1 MKQAEGVPTPRAQGA
16 HRAEQERGQGTPP
29 RTRAHRGQVL
39 VIFSGV
45 FLILLLMSALVIDL
59 AWLWS
64 NTLRI
69 QRTADSAA
77 LAGVVYLPQDVPN
90 AIVFARKEAT
100 RNGYNYL
107 SPGITVTPSQDAQ
120 NPRRLNVRVTAPVQ
134 TFFLGL
140 IGMHTIV
147 VSRRANAEYV
157 LPVPM
162 GSPEN
167 YYGVFGDV
175 RNATMTTTTTSTTS
189 STGSSQ
195 TAGPRTATTAP
206 AGTPWTTSSGTLV
219 DAVSS
224 NNNVYARTNTNGA
237 TQQWSAFGFLSGGS
251 PPIPAPITSGNP
263 TTAINIIGLQVSIED
278 AFVSAACA
286 NSTIGVALSWNN
298 GTNWSTIV
306 NTANLGTNVS
316 NGDYTLGNNNNT
328 TPWGTHTWIRN
339 DFADTSFRVRL
350 TANKGCGTA
359 GTTLNVDRFRV
370 SVFYTITTTTT
381 TTTTSTATA
390 TYQLRGPGA
399 FCANGAFGCYVGTP
413 SGGGQV
419 LNPRGFWGTMNTQG
433 AENVN
438 GDAYQP
444 YYDTR
449 TSGVA
454 VTCPAATLTACHGP
468 VDFYNYAIEMQPN
481 TTGGR
486 VYIFDPVFCE
496 TSAGSGTGD
505 RHFSGS
511 AAVGSFY
518 ELYSDPNNTPFILTD
533 DVLVASSG
541 NTFQSM
547 AHRDSTMGGSNG
559 SECRQSD
566 TLYGDARDYHNSWYL
581 LNTGGA
587 GLTGGPAGTT
597 YRLHTT
603 STDPSN
609 AAVQQGTDGEQSFA
623 IYATSAQAQA
633 GGASCLV
640 AQPPS
645 SCGYPRVYGLGAMQA
660 FTPLSASGSAQTST
674 FYLAQIDPIHK
685 TKTLQVRLWDPGDT
699 APLTASIEI
708 LYPDN
713 TAPGGYRAA
722 AVTFASQRG
731 TTNSGSNSGCSPT
744 APVGNWKRTTASTT
758 PITTSTGASLGIFNG
773 CWLTIDA
780 VIPASYTGNSTLA
793 SDFGWWKIRYTMNG
807 NGTSNDVTTWTA
819 DIRGNPVH
827 LVEP

>member
-1 MKQAEGVPTPRAQGA
+1 MNPDQRTPLKQAAQTKA
-16 HRAEQERGQGTPP
+16 SRGQILLIFAGTL
-29 RTRAHRGQVL
+29 TV
-39 VIFSGV
+39 
-45 FLILLLMSALVIDL
+45 LLLMSALVVDL

-64 NTLRI
+64 NSLKI

-77 LAGVVYLPQDVPN
+77 LAGVVYLPQDVPS
-90 AIVFARKEAT
+90 AVLFARKEAT

-107 SPGITVTPSQDAQ
+107 SPGITVTPGQDLQ
-120 NPRRLNVRVTAPVQ
+120 NPRRLNVRVTAPVK

-140 IGMHTIV
+140 IGMQTIV
-147 VSRRANAEYV
+147 VSRQANAEYV

-175 RNATMTTTTTSTTS
+175 RNATMTTTTTSTSS

-195 TAGPRTATTAP
+195 TAGPRTATTSP

-219 DAVSS
+219 NAVSG
-224 NNNVYARTNTNGA
+224 NENTYALTNTNAA
-237 TQQWSAFGFLSGGS
+237 TQQWGTFGFLSGGS
-251 PPIPAPITSGNP
+251 PPIPAPIVAGNP
-263 TTAINIIGLQVSIED
+263 TTSINIIGLQVSIED
-278 AFVSAACA
+278 AFISAACA
-286 NSTIGVALSWNN
+286 NSTIGFAFSWNG
-298 GTNWSTIV
+298 GTTWSTVV
-306 NTANLGTNVS
+306 NTPVLGTNTS

-328 TPWGTHTWIRN
+328 TPWGAHSWTRN
-339 DFADTSFRVRL
+339 DFSDATFRIRL
-350 TANKGCGTA
+350 TANKGCGPA
-359 GTTLNVDRFRV
+359 GAPPTLNVDRFRV
-370 SVFYTITTTTT
+370 SAFYTITTTTT
-381 TTTTSTATA
+381 TTNTTTTTA
-390 TYQLRGPGA
+390 TYPLRGPGA
-399 FCANGAFGCYVGTP
+399 GCANGAFGCNLGTP
-413 SGGGQV
+413 GAGGQV
-419 LNPRGFWGTMNTQG
+419 LNTRGFWATMNTQG

-454 VTCPAATLTACHGP
+454 VTCPAATLKACHGP

-481 TTGGR
+481 TSGGR

-496 TSAGSGTGD
+496 TAVGSGTGD
-505 RHFSGS
+505 RHFSGT

-518 ELYSDPNNTPFILTD
+518 ELYSDPNNTPFIRSD

-541 NTFQSM
+541 NTFQTM
-547 AHRDSTMGGSNG
+547 AFRDSTMGGSNG
-559 SECRQSD
+559 SECQQKS
-566 TLYGDARDYHNSWYL
+566 TAYGDARDYHNAWYL
-581 LNTGGA
+581 LNPAGA
-587 GLTGGPAGTT
+587 GLSGGPDGTT

-603 STDPSN
+603 GTDPAN
-609 AAVQQGTDGEQSFA
+609 VATQRGTDGEQSFA
-623 IYATSAQAQA
+623 LYATSAQAQA

-640 AQPPS
+640 AQPPTG
-645 SCGYPRVYGLGAMQA
+645 CGYPRVYGLGAMQA
-660 FTPLSASGSAQTST
+660 FTPLSAAGSAQSST

-685 TKTLQVRLWDPGDT
+685 TKTLEVRLWDPGDT
-699 APLTASIEI
+699 SPLTATLEI

-722 AVTFASQRG
+722 SVTFSSERG
-731 TTNSGSNSGCSPT
+731 TTNAGANSNCSPS

-758 PITTSTGASLGIFNG
+758 PITTSTGAALGLFNG

-793 SDFGWWKIRYTMNG
+793 SDFAWWKIRYTMNG